1 MSNFFCGRADCRA
14 NTRLECSA
22 LVKKNPIT
30 GEGLDQLHCP
40 FYMTKEKAEQIALD
54 HLGLSQN
61 QVTRLHTEY
70 EIDDRI
76 PQYEVQFHE
85 GFWEYEFEIHAE
97 TGAILSFDKDD

>member
-40 FYMTKEKAEQIALD
+40 FYMTKEKAEQDKQEALAKLREKGRED
-54 HLGLSQN
+54 LIKKYWGGVIN
-61 QVTRLHTEY
+61 
-70 EIDDRI
+70 
-76 PQYEVQFHE
+76 P
-85 GFWEYEFEIHAE
+85 
-97 TGAILSFDKDD
+97 

>member
-40 FYMTKEKAEQIALD
+40 FYMTKEKAEQD
-54 HLGLSQN
+54 KQ
-61 QVTRLHTEY
+61 
-70 EIDDRI
+70 
-76 PQYEVQFHE
+76 EVLAKLRE
-85 GFWEYEFEIHAE
+85 KGREDLIKKYWGGVINP
-97 TGAILSFDKDD
+97 

>member
-40 FYMTKEKAEQIALD
+40 FYMTREQAEQD
-54 HLGLSQN
+54 KQ
-61 QVTRLHTEY
+61 
-70 EIDDRI
+70 
-76 PQYEVQFHE
+76 EVLAKLRAKGRE
-85 GFWEYEFEIHAE
+85 DLITKYWG
-97 TGAILSFDKDD
+97 GVKNP

>member
-40 FYMTKEKAEQIALD
+40 FYMTKEKAEQD
-54 HLGLSQN
+54 KQ
-61 QVTRLHTEY
+61 
-70 EIDDRI
+70 
-76 PQYEVQFHE
+76 EVLAKLRAKGRE
-85 GFWEYEFEIHAE
+85 DLIKKYWG
-97 TGAILSFDKDD
+97 GVMNP